1 MGLMMMHR
9 FILALLLLMGMISQ
23 SWASENG
30 LRLIMVE
37 RVGCHY
43 CERWLADVGPIY
55 PKTEVG
61 QFAPLTMVDIGD
73 IGDGEI
79 KITRPVVFTPTF
91 LVVRDDAEFARL
103 EGFASEDFFW
113 SVLEDILVKKA
124 GFTGA
129 TR

>member
-1 MGLMMMHR
+1 MHR
-9 FILALLLLMGMISQ
+9 KILAFVLLLGTIGQ
-23 SWASENG
+23 TWASESG

-61 QFAPLTMVDIGD
+61 QFAPLSRVDIGD

-91 LVVRDDAEFARL
+91 LVVRDDTEFARL